1 MFIRGAR
8 IKDHAHFPAH
18 QCSESPRLV
27 QYSWA
32 YDCHGKNTTL
42 KATYK
47 SKCLIWEPGLTDPA
61 SDAPTHEAG
70 EREKFQVY
78 GQPGLHSEF
87 QPSKATV
94 WEPVS

>member
-1 MFIRGAR
+1 MLKTLSLRGVNE
-8 IKDHAHFPAH
+8 
-18 QCSESPRLV
+18 Q
-27 QYSWA
+27 
-32 YDCHGKNTTL
+32 
-42 KATYK
+42 
-47 SKCLIWEPGLTDPA
+47 EPGLTDPA